1 MVLARECGRTIVH
14 VGDARKRRGFS
25 GVPMA
30 AAWGGRRYP
39 QFARAMINPMPLLA
53 IESTCDET
61 AAAVIDRSRRVLA
74 SVVASQ
80 HALHARWR
88 GVVPE
93 IASRAHVERIIP
105 VIAEAM
111 QVAGISQQDLEA
123 VAVAVRPGLVGSL
136 LIGLSAAKAIAAVLR
151 LPLIGY
157 DHVAAHLYACRI
169 AFGDR
174 LEFPAVGLVASG
186 GHTSLFR
193 LTGPLGLERLGG
205 TIDDAIGEAFDKA
218 ASLLGLGYPG
228 GPEIERLATT
238 GDPRA
243 FRFPRPLA
251 HDRGRL
257 DLSFSGLKTA
267 IRYQVRPPGADER
280 QLSRQQ
286 RADLAASFQ
295 QAAVDALIA
304 KVDLAISRSGC
315 RVVAVGGGVAAN
327 RLLRREL
334 ELLGDRRGVTVLVPP
349 PELCTDNAA
358 IGAIA
363 WEHFEQ
369 GDLATLELDVRPGT
383 DRSRRRAASHPVPG
397 LSQ

>member
-1 MVLARECGRTIVH
+1 
-14 VGDARKRRGFS
+14 
-25 GVPMA
+25 
-30 AAWGGRRYP
+30 
-39 QFARAMINPMPLLA
+39 MPLLA

-74 SVVASQ
+74 SIVASQ
-80 HALHARWR
+80 DTLHARWR

-105 VIAEAM
+105 VITESVQA
-111 QVAGISQQDLEA
+111 AGIAKQDLEA

-136 LIGLSAAKAIAAVLR
+136 LVGLSAAKAIAAVLR

-157 DHVAAHLYACRI
+157 DHVAAHLYACHI

-174 LEFPAVGLVASG
+174 LQYPAVGLVASG

-193 LTGPLGLERLGG
+193 LTGPLELERLGG

-218 ASLLGLGYPG
+218 ASLLGLAYPG
-228 GPEIERLATT
+228 GPEIERLAAT
-238 GDPRA
+238 GDPKA
-243 FRFPRPLA
+243 YRFPRPLA
-251 HDRGRL
+251 QDRSRL

-267 IRYQVRPPGADER
+267 IRYQVRPPGAIER
-280 QLSRQQ
+280 QLSQQQ

-295 QAAVDALIA
+295 QAAVDALVA
-304 KVDLAISRSGC
+304 KVELAISRTGC
-315 RVVAVGGGVAAN
+315 RMVVVGGGVAAN
-327 RLLRREL
+327 SLLRREL
-334 ELLGDRRGVTVLVPP
+334 ETLGNRRRVTVLIPP
-349 PELCTDNAA
+349 LSLCTDNAA

-363 WEHFEQ
+363 WEQLER

-383 DRSRRRAASHPVPG
+383 DRSRRQTASLTPRAGSPPTVLPRR
-397 LSQ
+397 